1 MRREFEKNQRKQKN
15 SLEENLRMQ
24 DETEGDIFEK
34 VLDQDFIE
42 REKQIDEAL
51 FADESVE
58 DRVSTKEE
66 LHASYQ
72 DLLQR
77 YKKLQNERK
86 HAEFSE
92 EFSQELVPDERL
104 VREIARK
111 KEKNPGSYEEE
122 KRPENVRTERVIHM
136 ENARERRGKKYSH
149 GRETNYRLHRLG
161 KVVGMSVV
169 AVACVFAASMT
180 SEANRNYLVNSV
192 RIWSGDDSKV
202 IVDNNEENE
211 RANSDEE
218 KAIADIE
225 EKLGVEVPIFYYRPY
240 GMEFLN
246 YDIKKLTSLVRIEY
260 KYKTNHIILLID
272 KQNDDTSSRTKSVC
286 GDEQTPIILN
296 NDGIDIEIKQVYDED
311 GMESYSADWNK
322 DGVVYVLYGKI
333 ELQEIKKI
341 IEYMKI

>member
-111 KEKNPGSYEEE
+111 KEKNPGSYENA
-122 KRPENVRTERVIHM
+122 KNVENRMNRVIPM
-136 ENARERRGKKYSH
+136 EDARERRGKKYSH
-149 GRETNYRLHRLG
+149 DRDTNYRLHRLG

-192 RIWSGDDSKV
+192 RIWSGDDTKMVVYNDES
-202 IVDNNEENE
+202 NED
-211 RANSDEE
+211 ASQDEE

-225 EKLGVEVPIFYYRPY
+225 EKLDIKVPVFVYRPY
-240 GMEFLN
+240 DLKFLN
-246 YDIKKLTSLVRIEY
+246 YSIKDMSGLVRIEY
-260 KYKTNHIILLID
+260 EYKENRIILFID
-272 KQNDDTSSRTKSVC
+272 KQNDDTSSRIKSVC
-286 GDEQTPIILN
+286 GDAKKSIKLS
-296 NDGIDIEIKQVYDED
+296 NDGVQIEIKQVYDNED
-311 GMESYSADWNK
+311 GMESYSADWTK
-322 DGVVYVLYGKI
+322 DGVVYVMYGKI

>member
-92 EFSQELVPDERL
+92 EFSRELVPDERL

-111 KEKNPGSYEEE
+111 KEKNPGSYENA
-122 KRPENVRTERVIHM
+122 KNVENRMNRVIPM
-136 ENARERRGKKYSH
+136 EDARERRGKKYSH
-149 GRETNYRLHRLG
+149 DRDTNYRLHRLG

-192 RIWSGDDSKV
+192 RIWSGDDSK
-202 IVDNNEENE
+202 IVVYNDESNED
-211 RANSDEE
+211 ANADEE

-246 YDIKKLTSLVRIEY
+246 YDIKELTSLVRMEY
-260 KYKTNHIILLID
+260 EYKTNHIILLID

-296 NDGIDIEIKQVYDED
+296 NDGIDVEIKQVYDED

>member
-111 KEKNPGSYEEE
+111 KEKNTGSYEEE
-122 KRPENVRTERVIHM
+122 KNPENVRTKRIIHM
-136 ENARERRGKKYSH
+136 EETRERRGKKYSH
-149 GRETNYRLHRLG
+149 DRDTNYSLHRLG

-192 RIWSGDDSKV
+192 RIWSGDDTKIV
-202 IVDNNEENE
+202 VDNDEKNEK
-211 RANSDEE
+211 ANPDEE

-225 EKLGVEVPIFYYRPY
+225 EQLNVEVPVFVYRPY
-240 GMEFLN
+240 NLKFLN
-246 YDIKKLTSLVRIEY
+246 YVVNETLSLARIEY
-260 KYKTNHIILLID
+260 KYKTNIIVLLID
-272 KQNDDTSSRTKSVC
+272 KQNDNRSSRTRSAC
-286 GDEQTPIILN
+286 GDEDDLVVTI
-296 NDGIDIEIKQVYDED
+296 NDGINVQIKQNSDNNEK
-311 GMESYSADWNK
+311 GYSAEWQK
-322 DGVVYVLYGKI
+322 DGITYVMSGKI
-333 ELQEIKKI
+333 ELEEIKKI
-341 IEYMKI
+341 LEYMKI

>member
-111 KEKNPGSYEEE
+111 KEKNPGSYENA
-122 KRPENVRTERVIHM
+122 KNVENRMNRVIPM
-136 ENARERRGKKYSH
+136 EDARERRGKKYSH
-149 GRETNYRLHRLG
+149 DRDTNYRLHRLG

-180 SEANRNYLVNSV
+180 SEANRKYLVNSV
-192 RIWSGDDSKV
+192 RIWSGDDTKMVVYNDES
-202 IVDNNEENE
+202 NED
-211 RANSDEE
+211 ASQDEE

-225 EKLGVEVPIFYYRPY
+225 KKLDVEVPVFVYRPY

-246 YDIKKLTSLVRIEY
+246 YTIKDLTSLARIEY
-260 KYKTNHIILLID
+260 EYNGTIVTLVID
-272 KQNDDTSSRTKSVC
+272 KQGIETASKINSLDGNEEEKILIDDEGLSIFIKKIYNEDDTFNYLAEWYK
-286 GDEQTPIILN
+286 DET
-296 NDGIDIEIKQVYDED
+296 
-311 GMESYSADWNK
+311 SYFLS
-322 DGVVYVLYGKI
+322 GKI
-333 ELQEIKKI
+333 PLEEIKKI
-341 IEYMKI
+341 IEKMKF

>member
-77 YKKLQNERK
+77 YKKLQSERRR
-86 HAEFSE
+86 AEFSE

-104 VREIARK
+104 VREIGRK

-122 KRPENVRTERVIHM
+122 KNPENVRTERVIHM
-136 ENARERRGKKYSH
+136 ADARERRGKKYSH

-192 RIWSGDDSKV
+192 RIWSGDDTKIV
-202 IVDNNEENE
+202 VDNDEKNEK
-211 RANSDEE
+211 ANPDEE
-218 KAIADIE
+218 KAIANIE
-225 EKLGVEVPIFYYRPY
+225 EQLNVEVPVFVYRPY
-240 GMEFLN
+240 GMEFSN
-246 YDIKKLTSLVRIEY
+246 YTIGNFTTLGRMEYEY
-260 KYKTNHIILLID
+260 KDNTILFIID
-272 KQNDDTSSRTKSVC
+272 KQNIKTASKINSLDGEEKENIIIENEGISVS
-286 GDEQTPIILN
+286 
-296 NDGIDIEIKQVYDED
+296 IKKICNKDNTYN
-311 GMESYSADWNK
+311 YSAEWNK
-322 DGVVYVLYGKI
+322 DGATYLLFGKMDF
-333 ELQEIKKI
+333 EEIKKI
-341 IEYMKI
+341 IEKMKF

>member
-122 KRPENVRTERVIHM
+122 KNPENV
-136 ENARERRGKKYSH
+136 
-149 GRETNYRLHRLG
+149 
-161 KVVGMSVV
+161 
-169 AVACVFAASMT
+169 
-180 SEANRNYLVNSV
+180 
-192 RIWSGDDSKV
+192 
-202 IVDNNEENE
+202 
-211 RANSDEE
+211 
-218 KAIADIE
+218 
-225 EKLGVEVPIFYYRPY
+225 
-240 GMEFLN
+240 
-246 YDIKKLTSLVRIEY
+246 
-260 KYKTNHIILLID
+260 
-272 KQNDDTSSRTKSVC
+272 
-286 GDEQTPIILN
+286 
-296 NDGIDIEIKQVYDED
+296 
-311 GMESYSADWNK
+311 
-322 DGVVYVLYGKI
+322 
-333 ELQEIKKI
+333 
-341 IEYMKI
+341 

>member
-77 YKKLQNERK
+77 YKKLQSERK
-86 HAEFSE
+86 RAEFSE
-92 EFSQELVPDERL
+92 EFSRELVPDERL

-111 KEKNPGSYEEE
+111 KEKNPGSYENA
-122 KRPENVRTERVIHM
+122 KNVENRMNRVIPM
-136 ENARERRGKKYSH
+136 EDARERRGKKYSH
-149 GRETNYRLHRLG
+149 DRDTNYRLHRLG

-225 EKLGVEVPIFYYRPY
+225 EKLGVEVPEFYYRPY
-240 GMEFLN
+240 GFEFSK
-246 YDIKKLTSLVRIEY
+246 YRIDDLTAVAWIEY
-260 KYKTNHIILLID
+260 EYQNKCIVLLID
-272 KQNDDTSSRTKSVC
+272 KQDKDKASRIRSSSGNESESLVLGDGGIQIRIKQIYDD
-286 GDEQTPIILN
+286 GDEMN
-296 NDGIDIEIKQVYDED
+296 
-311 GMESYSADWNK
+311 SYSAEWNK
-322 DGVVYVLYGKI
+322 DGIEYTLFGKI
-333 ELQEIKKI
+333 EESEIKKI

>member
-72 DLLQR
+72 DLLKR
-77 YKKLQNERK
+77 YKKLQSERRR
-86 HAEFSE
+86 AEFSE

-104 VREIARK
+104 VREIGRK
-111 KEKNPGSYEEE
+111 KEKNPGSYENA
-122 KRPENVRTERVIHM
+122 KNVENRMNRVIHM
-136 ENARERRGKKYSH
+136 EDARERRGKKYSH

-161 KVVGMSVV
+161 KVVGMSVI

-225 EKLGVEVPIFYYRPY
+225 EKLGVEVPVFVYRPY
-240 GMEFLN
+240 EMEFSN
-246 YDIKKLTSLVRIEY
+246 YAIKTLTTLARIEY
-260 KYKTNHIILLID
+260 KYQNKCIVLVID
-272 KQNDDTSSRTKSVC
+272 KQNKDKASRIRSAR
-286 GDEQTPIILN
+286 GDERDIVVLSN
-296 NDGIDIEIKQVYDED
+296 GGIQIKIKQIYDSED
-311 GMESYSADWNK
+311 GMDSYSAEWNK
-322 DGVVYVLYGKI
+322 DGVAYTLFGKI
-333 ELQEIKKI
+333 ELAEMKKI